1 MIRDG
6 VKAKIS
12 PSGVE
17 RWLECTAAPWL
28 EATQAKIDMAFNEEG
43 TFAHAAAEL
52 LWNSVMGMAPQEFE
66 RRETALRKEIADA
79 GFDAAGMFAYATRW
93 QNAVRAINDEY
104 WTDWLFLAV
113 EHGVELSDLDP
124 ALRGRIDFFG
134 VFDGLLGVEMIIS
147 DLKYGQGVRVP
158 AENNPQQMLYAYG
171 AFLSLP
177 KEIQHQLD
185 DESTV
190 HIQLAQVR
198 VEDGVQTW
206 ETTLGEIR
214 EWVDSKV
221 APALREIEQGGNYRP
236 GKHCQFCLAAGACRA
251 RGDAAAAALGVVADL
266 LTPEETAAWLD
277 QVPTV
282 RGFCKALED
291 RALREILQGR
301 EIPGW
306 GVKRS
311 AGQRK
316 IVDTEEAIDRLVQ
329 AGYRQSDVSTRKV
342 NTLGSLESLVGG
354 KDELGEI
361 LGDVLIKS
369 QGSLK
374 LAKGATSALAVDP
387 AEVFGPPVDDEDE

>member
-1 MIRDG
+1 MIHNG

-28 EATQAKIDMAFNEEG
+28 EATQAKSDTAYNEEG

-52 LWNSVMGMAPQEFE
+52 LWNSAMGMSPQEFE
-66 RRETALRKEIADA
+66 RRETALRKEIAEA
-79 GFDAAGMFAYATRW
+79 GFDASEMFAYATRW

-113 EHGVELSDLDP
+113 EHAVEMSDLDP

-134 VFDGLLGVEMIIS
+134 VFDGLLGAEMLIS

-177 KEIQHQLD
+177 MDIQDLLD
-185 DESTV
+185 DDSTV
-190 HIQLAQVR
+190 YIQLAQVR

-214 EWVDSKV
+214 EWVSSKV
-221 APALREIEQGGNYRP
+221 APALREIEKGGSYRP

-251 RGDAAAAALGVVADL
+251 RADVAAAALGIEADL
-266 LTPEETAAWLD
+266 LSPEETATWLD
-277 QVPTV
+277 RVPTV

-291 RALREILQGR
+291 RSLREILQGR

-311 AGQRK
+311 AGQRR
-316 IVDTEEAIDRLVQ
+316 IVDADEAIDRLMQ
-329 AGYRQSDVSTRKV
+329 AGFRQSDVSTRKV

-354 KDELGEI
+354 KDDLGEI
-361 LGDVLIKS
+361 LGDVLVKS
-369 QGSLK
+369 PGSLK
-374 LAKGATSALAVDP
+374 LAKGATNTLAVDP
-387 AEVFGPPVDDEDE
+387 AEVFGPPVADEDE